1 MATFSQAFRPAQNK
15 EGLSRLE
22 FIGYEVREGESAK
35 TGKPYAFLNINFRV
49 KGAVR
54 GTDRIIAVTANFNYA
69 PENLLGRTLT
79 AMGFTPPA
87 IELEADEEGFEVEA
101 LGATNEEG
109 FEDEQSND
117 LGIEEFLASAQGNV
131 YTAKVDK
138 LTEGKRKGFWGI
150 DVDTIKLF
158 KTAE

>member
-22 FIGYEVREGESAK
+22 FLGYEMKEGKSEK
-35 TGKPYAFLNINFRV
+35 TGKPYAFLNLNFRV

-54 GTDRIIAVTANFNYA
+54 GTDRIISVTANFTYA
-69 PENLLGRTLT
+69 PDNLLGRTLA
-79 AMGFTPPA
+79 AMGFDAPEV
-87 IELEADEEGFEVEA
+87 ELEVDEEGFEIEA
-101 LGATNEEG
+101 LGDTDDEG
-109 FEDEQSND
+109 FEDEPAND
-117 LGIEEFLASAQGNV
+117 LGIEDFLASAQGNV

-138 LTEGKRKGFWGI
+138 VTEGKRKGFWVI